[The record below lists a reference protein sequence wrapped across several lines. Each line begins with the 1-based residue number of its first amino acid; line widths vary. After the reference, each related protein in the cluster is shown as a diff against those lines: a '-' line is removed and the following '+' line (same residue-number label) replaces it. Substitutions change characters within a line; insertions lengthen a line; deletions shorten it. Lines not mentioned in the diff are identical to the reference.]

1 MTNVTQQVNETSFSS
16 LDLRD
21 FTVRSMRAVGASQ
34 TDAEYMAHHL
44 LASELAGHPSHGLRR
59 LPEYV
64 DRAAD
69 GTTNAAAR
77 ATIEKDTGALVTLN
91 GNRTHGHFA
100 LRDATVLAVQ
110 RAKDHGI
117 SAVTVRN
124 SDFAGRF
131 APFCEEA
138 AEAGV
143 ITLVFGNNNGSLQ
156 SVLPPGGTQPRL
168 STNPIAAGIPR
179 AQAPHMV
186 IDFATS
192 AVASG
197 RLHFEKDSGT
207 EVPGEWTGAG
217 GHLKPFGGFKGFG
230 LALLVEALGG
240 ALSGSQTVSAR
251 ESEQAQ
257 GTLIIALDVAQL
269 RDLDDYTAQVEE
281 FIAHVKDTEL
291 EPGARPV
298 RAPGENAPTAEQLA
312 EDTTLSLNS
321 TTVSDL
327 RRIAQELGVELP
339 QSL

>member
-1 MTNVTQQVNETSFSS
+1 MTNETQQATGTAFGSRQ
-16 LDLRD
+16 LHD
-21 FTVRSMRAVGASQ
+21 FTVRCMVAVGASQ
-34 TDAEYMAHHL
+34 TDAEYMARHL

-64 DRAAD
+64 DRAAE

-77 ATIEKDTGALVTLN
+77 ATIEKDSGALVAMN
-91 GNRTHGHFA
+91 GHRTHGHFA
-100 LRDATVLAVQ
+100 LRDATALAVQ

-117 SAVTVRN
+117 SAVSVRN

-131 APFCEEA
+131 APFCEDA
-138 AEAGV
+138 AAAGV
-143 ITLVFGNNNGSLQ
+143 ITMIFGNNNGSLQ

-168 STNPIAAGIPR
+168 STNPIAAGVPR

-197 RLHFEKDSGT
+197 RLHLEKDSGKDT
-207 EVPGEWTGAG
+207 PDEWTGAG

-240 ALSGSQTVSAR
+240 ALSGSDTVSKR

-257 GTLIIALDVAQL
+257 GTLIIAIDVAQL
-269 RDLDDYTAQVEE
+269 RDLEDYTAQVEE

-291 EPGARPV
+291 EDGAKPV
-298 RAPGENAPTAEQLA
+298 RAPGENAPTEEELA
-312 EDTTLSLNS
+312 EDTVITLNDA
-321 TTVSDL
+321 TTQNL
-327 RRIAQELGVELP
+327 YRIAEKLSVEAP
-339 QSL
+339 RTM